1 MKILTIGDVVSAAGC
16 DYLREVLP
24 GLKRNYKS
32 DLTIVNAENSAVGNG
47 ITPKSANAVFDAGA
61 DVITLGN
68 HSLKRPEISD
78 YLEENEFII
87 RPANYHGSAPGHGMV
102 IIDKGYIKAAV
113 INLQGVVYLDP
124 IKNPFDA
131 ADERL

>member
-1 MKILTIGDVVSAAGC
+1 M
-16 DYLREVLP
+16 
-24 GLKRNYKS
+24 
-32 DLTIVNAENSAVGNG
+32 
-47 ITPKSANAVFDAGA
+47 
-61 DVITLGN
+61 ITLGN

-131 ADERL
+131 ADEMIEKAKAEGAL

>member
-1 MKILTIGDVVSAAGC
+1 MKILTIGDVVSASGC
-16 DYLREVLP
+16 EYLRDVLP
-24 GLKRNYKS
+24 RLKKNYKA

-47 ITPKSANAVFDAGA
+47 VTPKSAKSVFEAGA

-87 RPANYHGSAPGHGMV
+87 RPANYHESAPGSGMV
-102 IIDKGYIKAAV
+102 IIDKGYIR
-113 INLQGVVYLDP
+113 LQS
-124 IKNPFDA
+124 
-131 ADERL
+131 